1 MAGILDYDTR
11 DYSSEELWE
20 DGQDGVRRTNR
31 CLYCM
36 EELKHALARKLSG
49 VRANVTTWYREFLP

>member
-11 DYSSEELWE
+11 DYSSEELRE
-20 DGQDGVRRTNR
+20 DGQGGMRRTDT

-36 EELKHALARKLSG
+36 VELKRALARTLSG
-49 VRANVTTWYREFLP
+49 VRANVTTWYRESLP